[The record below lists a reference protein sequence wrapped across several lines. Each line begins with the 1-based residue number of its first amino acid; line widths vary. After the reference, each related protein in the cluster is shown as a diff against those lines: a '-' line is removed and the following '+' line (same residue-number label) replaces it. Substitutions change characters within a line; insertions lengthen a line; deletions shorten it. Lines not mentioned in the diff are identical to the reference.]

1 MSKKMSAKREAAK
14 EYLLKVKELYLEA
27 LLLKQ
32 QYAQDYELIFSGG
45 GIDYSKE
52 RVDGGKVEAGN
63 AKIESLVDRWQELEN
78 VKNRYINYSQDVKE
92 KLTQIESYH
101 GKEILTRRYLI
112 IPTTGRLRSFEQIT
126 EDMGLIDV
134 RYTQRLHG
142 KALEEFYDRFLFSDK
157 KP

>member
-1 MSKKMSAKREAAK
+1 MSKRMSAKREAAK
-14 EYLLKVKELYLEA
+14 EYLLKVKELYLET
-27 LLLKQ
+27 LLAKQ
-32 QYAQDYELIFSGG
+32 RYAQDYELIFSGG

-63 AKIESLVDRWQELEN
+63 KKVESLVDRWNELEN
-78 VKNRYINYSQDVKE
+78 LKKDYIAYSNDVQE
-92 KLTQIESYH
+92 KIAQIESYH
-101 GKEILTRRYLI
+101 GKGILTRRYLI

-126 EDMGLIDV
+126 DDMGLKDL

-142 KALEEFYDRFLFSDK
+142 KALDEFYERFIAKDK